1 MIIRILNENIDI
13 GEVTIAG
20 KIDVEINNLLVKL
33 DELDRGKNQTR
44 PVVAKMKYI
53 AEQVKRLAQLKKDN
67 TNKK

>member
-20 KIDVEINNLLVKL
+20 KIDVEINKLLVKL

-44 PVVAKMKYI
+44 PVVEKMKYI
-53 AEQVKRLAQLKKDN
+53 AGEVKRLAKLKKEND
-67 TNKK
+67 K